1 MFLFLHRFLGEQDP
15 TDQTLSGVWS
25 FCFFICGWVQ
35 MLILLIEHFFQC
47 SLIDDPPH
55 QTDNLLLHEVNS
67 GFVFV
72 VALCDQVAPCFY
84 CFLPSGSNCF
94 CAIDS

>member
-1 MFLFLHRFLGEQDP
+1 
-15 TDQTLSGVWS
+15 
-25 FCFFICGWVQ
+25 